1 MALRVETIEIN
12 GETYS
17 VRELSARELIPLME
31 LANQEADEDGA
42 AKPSYAEAVFQRSVT
57 LDGASLSLDEIGG
70 SAYLRLLPIAMRVN
84 GMITV
89 AGDEAGNA

>member
-1 MALRVETIEIN
+1 VALRVENIEIN

-31 LANQEADEDGA
+31 LASQEAEAGVT
-42 AKPSYAEAVFQRSVT
+42 KPSYAEAVFQRAVT
-57 LDGASLSLDEIGG
+57 LDGATLSLDEIGG

-84 GMITV
+84 GMTAV
-89 AGDEAGNA
+89 AGDESGNA